1 MASLAATLL
10 RKSNMKKAKLIDTSS
25 ISSSASIY
33 WSYELKKREGGLSFR
48 KIQLKLFPD
57 YSPKKLEDTHDAA
70 YSRRLYKN
78 SKGTRVRD
86 SEIIIRAEN
95 LCPGTQRIIFH
106 VLWDILERPIT
117 TIDEVYEYM
126 QKLDIDCVQRLF
138 NIDVNT
144 NAFSRK
150 KLRKETIFRIMMKN
164 NMDALA
170 CILLLIRETELTSNL
185 SANIWCR
192 WRAHE
197 LVARLM
203 LFSPFVQLG
212 VEFIHTLYE
221 LFIENSD
228 IPIPDDLKAFRSNL
242 DTPNRSELRRSIILN
257 LDLLKAMKGINSI
270 SSSDIDKQLTFLF
283 WADIKTDKY
292 LLLSALNNLPKSYCN
307 NISRS
312 EFTTTLDHF
321 LKMIDGDSRRSLPR
335 GGFY

>member
-1 MASLAATLL
+1 M
-10 RKSNMKKAKLIDTSS
+10 
-25 ISSSASIY
+25 
-33 WSYELKKREGGLSFR
+33 GGISFR

-57 YSPKKLEDTHDAA
+57 YKPKRPEDTHDAA

-126 QKLDIDCVQRLF
+126 QKLDIDSVQRLF
-138 NIDVNT
+138 NIDMNT

-197 LVARLM
+197 LIARLM
-203 LFSPFVQLG
+203 QISPFVQLG
-212 VEFIHTLYE
+212 VVFIHTLYE
-221 LFIENSD
+221 QFIEYSD
-228 IPIPDDLKAFRSNL
+228 IPIPDDIKAFRSNL
-242 DTPNRSELRRSIILN
+242 NTPNWDDLRRSIILN
-257 LDLLKAMKGINSI
+257 LNLLKAMKGKNLI
-270 SSSDIDKQLTFLF
+270 SSSDFDKQLTFLF

-292 LLLSALNNLPKSYCN
+292 LLLSALNKLPKSYYN

-312 EFTTTLDHF
+312 EFPTTLDHF
-321 LKMIDGDSRRSLPR
+321 LKMIDGDSRLSLPR
-335 GGFY
+335 GGFH